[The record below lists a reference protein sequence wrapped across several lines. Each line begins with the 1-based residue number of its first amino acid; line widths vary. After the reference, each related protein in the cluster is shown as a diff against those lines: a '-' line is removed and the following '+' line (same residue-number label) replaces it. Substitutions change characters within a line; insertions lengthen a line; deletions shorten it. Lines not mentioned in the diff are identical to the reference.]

1 MKKKWL
7 ILVVGTMLSVILGG
21 CALLDDFGSNIRQ
34 QWEGLPLT
42 LQTYDYDAH
51 KIDEV
56 KGRSLAIKRDSQ
68 FDETDEDGK
77 TTNESKVM
85 KITVGKHL
93 MRHVGSSL
101 IAYQDGLTNVM
112 DKYPKKVEAIDD
124 TRSVPFVNR
133 FVHSVKD
140 DFSGS
145 AYVILIRSQTG
156 KPIAT
161 FAGSHVRVSKTDV
174 PSSTNLLIDGKRLFV
189 YRCDYTIYEKSML
202 NNDLGD

>member
-1 MKKKWL
+1 MVAGL
-7 ILVVGTMLSVILGG
+7 IVAMTLGG

-34 QWEGLPLT
+34 QWAGLPLT
-42 LQTYDYDAH
+42 VQTYDYDAQ
-51 KIDEV
+51 KIDEIEG
-56 KGRSLAIKRDSQ
+56 KSLAISRDTK
-68 FDETDEDGK
+68 FDEKDEDGD

-101 IAYQDGLTNVM
+101 VAYQDGLTNVM
-112 DKYPKKVEAIDD
+112 DEYPNKVEAINN
-124 TRSVPFVNR
+124 THSVPFINR

-140 DFSGS
+140 DFGGS
-145 AYVILIRSQTG
+145 DYVILIRSQTG

-161 FAGSHVRVSKTDV
+161 FAGNHVRVSNTDV

-202 NNDLGD
+202 NNAEDNK